1 MIHYYNWK
9 ATKVAY
15 SSMKKEWK
23 SDWCAVCD
31 DGGEM
36 IICDGCSN
44 AYHLECLDPPPK
56 QIPSGAWHCPKCES
70 PATPAGRRRHRPNL
84 EARPQTLCSPQQPR
98 PPQGLSSQQRLSPFS
113 SAQAFAR
120 GQNSVATSA
129 DEPSPI
135 QLKAEAPQDSSRF
148 SVIV

>member
-23 SDWCAVCD
+23 SDWCVVCD

-36 IICDGCSN
+36 IICDGCSRS
-44 AYHLECLDPPPK
+44 YHLQCLNPPRK

-70 PATPAGRRRHRPNL
+70 PATPAGGSRRRHRPNL
-84 EARPQTLCSPQQPR
+84 EARPQTLCSPQ
-98 PPQGLSSQQRLSPFS
+98 GLSSQQRLSPFS
-113 SAQAFAR
+113 SPQAFAR
-120 GQNSVATSA
+120 GQNGAAASA
-129 DEPSPI
+129 HEPSHI
-135 QLKAEAPQDSSRF
+135 QPKAVASSLF